1 MSVKDMQDLRQKVF
15 YIDRAV
21 TPYLNIQIMK
31 LYQLNSNL
39 TMKVQELENKL
50 TALTNERTSSVQSD
64 DNQFGEKT
72 GDKKKRVA
80 KKVEVT
86 NDIRTITLE

>member
-1 MSVKDMQDLRQKVF
+1 MQDLRQKVF

-50 TALTNERTSSVQSD
+50 TALTNERTSSVQSVQSD